1 MRRCDAA
8 TVRIDFAVH
17 GWEDSPHPPDEVTH
31 HHGCDGAMGRRCDGD
46 GDDGATVPHRL
57 GEVIHPHGS
66 DGAMARRCDG
76 DDSAPVD
83 KVIHH
88 RGSDGAM
95 ARRCDGATVRCDGA
109 RYPTVALGKRAALAR
124 GDMGSCPA
132 GSVCVLRREIA
143 SSDIAMGRSQ
153 YIKI

>member
-1 MRRCDAA
+1 MAA
-8 TVRIDFAVH
+8 ALAIFFTRGRNVN
-17 GWEDSPHPPDEVTH
+17 PPDEVTH

-57 GEVIHPHGS
+57 GEVIHSHGS

-88 RGSDGAM
+88 RGCDV
-95 ARRCDGATVRCDGA
+95 CDGATVRRCDGA
-109 RYPTVALGKRAALAR
+109 VRRRCGATVRATPLWR
-124 GDMGSCPA
+124 
-132 GSVCVLRREIA
+132 
-143 SSDIAMGRSQ
+143 
-153 YIKI
+153 

>member
-1 MRRCDAA
+1 
-8 TVRIDFAVH
+8 
-17 GWEDSPHPPDEVTH
+17 
-31 HHGCDGAMGRRCDGD
+31 MGRRCDGD

-57 GEVIHPHGS
+57 GEVIHSHGS

-109 RYPTVALGKRAALAR
+109 VRRCALPHCGARKMTNFGKEEQMKLPGWKRLR
-124 GDMGSCPA
+124 PA
-132 GSVCVLRREIA
+132 SRDSE
-143 SSDIAMGRSQ
+143 
-153 YIKI
+153 